1 MAGIEQLDLE
11 QIKYPKAT
19 NTLVK
24 NDFLHRIHTLDL
36 MIAYDKWIDTAG
48 YNKLFFDV
56 YFDTNGSQRDQKN
69 GALRSKTRIEMG
81 NQGFIDPDGIFA
93 FEQQDMCRIFV
104 LEMANGFDTK
114 RIVEQ
119 IKKNLMASYNGLV
132 GDKYGLPHTATLLVV
147 VEYDTMLKNVL
158 HRIKEELFFQKFNG
172 LERYLFLGF
181 HQTLMDSWASSWFDV
196 NGNLAPIFL

>member
-1 MAGIEQLDLE
+1 ME

-36 MIAYDKWIDTAG
+36 MIAYNKWIDTAG
-48 YNKLFFDV
+48 HHKLFFDV

-93 FEQQDMCRIFV
+93 FEQQDMCRVFV
-104 LEMANGFDTK
+104 LEMANGFDTR

-119 IKKNLMASYNGLV
+119 IRKNLMASYNGLV

-158 HRIKEELFFQKFNG
+158 QRVKEEMFLQKFDG
-172 LERYLFLGF
+172 LERY
-181 HQTLMDSWASSWFDV
+181 
-196 NGNLAPIFL
+196 IFL